1 MNKKSSKLVT
11 GVVAATL
18 IGTTIGLLA
27 APNPGKDTRQRIR
40 NKITSFWGGCSN
52 NLMDGKA
59 YSKQSLSMM
68 IHAAH
73 QYIQVPDEQREI
85 ISKCHQK
92 IGLILA
98 GSPPHQREA
107 KRYYMP
113 SGAGTLNVPEL
124 NLH

>member
-1 MNKKSSKLVT
+1 
-11 GVVAATL
+11 
-18 IGTTIGLLA
+18 
-27 APNPGKDTRQRIR
+27 
-40 NKITSFWGGCSN
+40 
-52 NLMDGKA
+52 MDGKA
-59 YSKQSLSMM
+59 YSKQNLSMM

-107 KRYYMP
+107 IKLTHSESKAILYAVRRWHLEHP
-113 SGAGTLNVPEL
+113 
-124 NLH
+124 